1 MPHPGFHSRIICH
14 HFPIFSLMKP
24 FLITSIKIVICFF
37 SLFTLSAC
45 AQVHQQNEQQLAILN
60 SISSNTVL
68 LNNQNNI
75 IPLMKLDKKNI
86 ASVSL
91 GFSQQQ
97 VFDSLLNKY
106 AKISPYSSAQYQ
118 ADANLNN
125 LEDDLKYFNTV
136 IIALPSSEAQNPRN
150 TSFIASL
157 SKSKQ
162 VVIALFGEAAA
173 LSAFDALNSPIIW
186 TDQNTVNAAAV
197 VPQAIFGGIALNKKL
212 AANVSGKYTAGSGFI
227 TTKTRLK
234 YTVPEDAGVN
244 SNNLTAI
251 DDIAAETIRAQAAPG
266 MVVLVA
272 KDGKVIFNKA
282 YGNHTYNTAEY
293 PDKVTDIFDLASLT
307 KTTATTPTV
316 MRLFEEQ
323 KLKLDTNVGAYIP
336 RARTTPMNNVNV
348 REVMLHQAGFIPYI
362 PFHNSIQTGDYS
374 RDSSAAYPTKVADNY
389 FIRKNYF
396 KDVMWPK
403 MINSPIKTRGS
414 YVYSDIS
421 MYVMKEISER
431 LSGIPL
437 DQYVQDNFYKP
448 LGMQTAG
455 FLPRN
460 RFERNQIVPTEQD
473 TYFRKTL
480 LQGYVH
486 DQGAAL
492 AGGVSGHAGLFAS
505 ANDVAI
511 IYQMLLNKGSYGGE
525 QYFKPQT
532 VDMFTTRQ
540 SDVSRRGLG
549 FDRWD
554 PDLSKKYPSE
564 LASAQTYG
572 HTGYTGTCIW
582 VDPSRGL
589 VYVFLS
595 NRVNPAVSDKLINM
609 RIRGRIQ
616 DVINKAIDKGLN

>member
-1 MPHPGFHSRIICH
+1 MNKLIIGLLTLC
-14 HFPIFSLMKP
+14 S
-24 FLITSIKIVICFF
+24 
-37 SLFTLSAC
+37 FTAC
-45 AQVHQQNEQQLAILN
+45 AQDHRQNEQQLAILN
-60 SISSNTVL
+60 TISSHTIL
-68 LNNQNNI
+68 LNNHDTI
-75 IPLMKLDKKNI
+75 VPLAKLDKKTI
-86 ASVSL
+86 AAVSL
-91 GFSQQQ
+91 GFVHQT

-106 AKISPYSSAQYQ
+106 AKVTPYSSEQYKGEISL
-118 ADANLNN
+118 DD
-125 LEDDLKYFNTV
+125 LEDDLKYFSTV
-136 IIALPSSEAQNPRN
+136 IVAIPADEAKNARN
-150 TSFIASL
+150 LNFILSL

-162 VVIALFGEAAA
+162 VIVALFGDAGA
-173 LSAFDALNSPIIW
+173 LPAFDALTSPLIW
-186 TDQNTVNAAAV
+186 TDQNTPNAAIIV
-197 VPQAIFGGIALNKKL
+197 SQAIFGGIGLNKKL
-212 AANVSGKYTAGSGFI
+212 ATAISAKYTLGSGFV
-227 TTKTRLK
+227 TNKTRFK

-244 SNNLTAI
+244 SNNLREIDNITAE
-251 DDIAAETIRAQAAPG
+251 AIRAKAAPG

-282 YGNHTYNTAEY
+282 YGNHTYDTKVSLE
-293 PDKVTDIFDLASLT
+293 KVTDIFDLASLT

-316 MRLFEEQ
+316 MRLYEEN
-323 KLKLDTNVGAYIP
+323 KLNLDTNIGAYIP
-336 RARTTPMNNVNV
+336 RARITPMNNIKV

-362 PFHNSIQTGDYS
+362 PFHNAIQTGDYS

-389 FIRKNYF
+389 YIKKNYF
-396 KDVMWPK
+396 KEVMWPK
-403 MINSPIKTRGS
+403 MLNSPIKTRGS

-421 MYVMKEISER
+421 MYVMKEIVER

-460 RFERNQIVPTEQD
+460 RFSKDQIVPTEQD

-480 LQGYVH
+480 LEGYVH

-511 IYQMLLNKGSYGGE
+511 IYQMLLNKGTYGGE

-532 VDMFTTRQ
+532 VEMFTAKQ

-564 LASAQTYG
+564 LASPQTYG

-595 NRVNPAVSDKLINM
+595 NRVYPSVTDKLSTM

-616 DVINKAIDKGLN
+616 DVINKAIDTGLK

>member
-1 MPHPGFHSRIICH
+1 MVSNII
-14 HFPIFSLMKP
+14 
-24 FLITSIKIVICFF
+24 T
-37 SLFTLSAC
+37 
-45 AQVHQQNEQQLAILN
+45 N
-60 SISSNTVL
+60 NTVL
-68 LNNQNNI
+68 LNNRENT
-75 IPLMKLDKKNI
+75 IPLLNLDKRNI
-86 ASVSL
+86 ASVNL
-91 GFSQQQ
+91 GFANQL

-106 AKISPYSSAQYQ
+106 AKVSVFTSADYHSSAT
-118 ADANLNN
+118 LND

-136 IIALPSSEAQNPRN
+136 IISIPSNAASDPRN
-150 TSFIASL
+150 INFIL
-157 SKSKQ
+157 SVAKSKQ
-162 VVIALFGEAAA
+162 VIVSLFGEGRV
-173 LSAFDALNSPIIW
+173 LNLFDALKAPIIW
-186 TDQNTVNAAAV
+186 TAENTPVSAAII
-197 VPQAIFGGIALNKKL
+197 PQVIFGGIGVTNKL
-212 AANVSGKYTAGSGFI
+212 AANLSAKYTVGSGF
-227 TTKTRLK
+227 TTSNTRFK

-244 SNNLTAI
+244 SNNLKEIDGIADEAI
-251 DDIAAETIRAQAAPG
+251 KAQAAPG

-282 YGNHTYNTAEY
+282 YGNHTYDTTLGLE
-293 PDKVTDIFDLASLT
+293 KVTDIFDLASLT

-316 MRLFEEQ
+316 MRLVEEQ
-323 KLKLDTNVGAYIP
+323 KLKLDTNIGAYIP
-336 RARTTPMNNVNV
+336 RARTSPMNNINV

-362 PFHNSIQTGDYS
+362 PFHNSIQTGDYN
-374 RDSSAAYPTKVADNY
+374 RDSSTAYPTKVADNY
-389 FIRKNYF
+389 YIRKNYF

-403 MINSPIKTRGS
+403 MLNSPIRTRGK

-421 MYVMKEISER
+421 MYVMKEIVER
-431 LSGIPL
+431 ISGVPL

-460 RFERNQIVPTEQD
+460 RFTKDQIVPTEQD

-480 LQGYVH
+480 LEGYVH

-511 IYQMLLNKGSYGGE
+511 IYQMLLNKGTYGGK

-532 VDMFTTRQ
+532 VDMFTAKQ

-554 PDLSKKYPSE
+554 PDLTKKYPSE
-564 LASAQTYG
+564 LASPQTYG

-595 NRVNPAVSDKLINM
+595 NRVHPSVSDKLGNM

-616 DVINKAIDKGLN
+616 DVINRAIDKAL